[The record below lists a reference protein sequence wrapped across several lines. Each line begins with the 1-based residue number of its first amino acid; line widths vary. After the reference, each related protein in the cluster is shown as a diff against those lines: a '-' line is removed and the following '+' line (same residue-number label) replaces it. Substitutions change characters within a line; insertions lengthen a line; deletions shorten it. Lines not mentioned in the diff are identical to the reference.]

1 MLVFHFFKLAYTC
14 IHVSRVFT
22 ELFRMLVN
30 MFMFIKNKN
39 VKDVGNTERH
49 IGLSFEQAPWKSW
62 LEYRSSV
69 SPSWRKG

>member
-1 MLVFHFFKLAYTC
+1 MYTC
-14 IHVSRVFT
+14 KSRIYRIVSH
-22 ELFRMLVN
+22 VN

-69 SPSWRKG
+69 SPSWRKW